1 MSAIRTH
8 DLITYVDT
16 DALEWEEVAPGARR
30 KTLFKDLATGQRTLL
45 VRWEAGFQR
54 PDVDRHPN
62 GEYVYILNG
71 TFVDQNGPSG
81 PGTYIHYGPGTE
93 HQPSTPDGC
102 TFLVVVP
109 GNQPIN
115 R

>member
-8 DLITYVDT
+8 DLITHVDT
-16 DALEWEEVAPGARR
+16 DALEWEEV
-30 KTLFKDLATGQRTLL
+30 
-45 VRWEAGFQR
+45 
-54 PDVDRHPN
+54 
-62 GEYVYILNG
+62 
-71 TFVDQNGPSG
+71 
-81 PGTYIHYGPGTE
+81 GPGTE

-109 GNQPIN
+109 GNPPID